1 MTSMPDP
8 LRIDIPIRK
17 PVQPTA
23 PLDPAIDTPTRTF
36 QLESRGGYSRSVTG
50 KVAYL
55 DAAAMTYM
63 VMTDDRT
70 LTRVPI
76 REIHDRGSRI
86 RVSR

>member
-1 MTSMPDP
+1 MASMPDP
-8 LRIDIPIRK
+8 LRIDIPTRT

-23 PLDPAIDTPTRTF
+23 PVDLAIDTPTRTF

-55 DAAAMTYM
+55 DVAAMTYM
-63 VMTDDRT
+63 VITDDRT
-70 LTRVPI
+70 LTRVPL

-86 RVSR
+86 GVPR